1 MKLNNI
7 PLELDN
13 RISDIADI
21 KTIITADENDV
32 GKMGYFANSIH
43 LFKNLKGL
51 DGIKYGKLIYL
62 SDLDYG
68 GDKSDKCFVC
78 SNQWAYR
85 YFVPEDVLKPVEKKY
100 RPLSYKEFWRLF
112 DFGDGV
118 CFRRKGQDTAEFS
131 MFLGYEIDS
140 DGNRTEIPGEGKVN
154 LGGNRYTL
162 AELFEYYEM
171 QLDDEWQPFGVID
184 EQGAGE

>member
-7 PLELDN
+7 PLKLDN
-13 RISDIADI
+13 RIFDIADI
-21 KTIITADENDV
+21 KTVITADENDV

-43 LFKNLKGL
+43 LFKNLEGQ

-85 YFVPEDVLKPVEKKY
+85 YFIPEDALKSEEPEKKY
-100 RPLSYKEFWRLF
+100 RPYKN
-112 DFGDGV
+112 V
-118 CFRRKGQDTAEFS
+118 Q
-131 MFLGYEIDS
+131 
-140 DGNRTEIPGEGKVN
+140 
-154 LGGNRYTL
+154 
-162 AELFEYYEM
+162 ELFEDIGVYIGDFIHFRSKAKETENHALITSYTTLKNGTEKICLGGAYYYTM
-171 QLDDEWQPFGVID
+171 QALFDLFELRSHGEWQPFGVE
-184 EQGAGE
+184 EQV

>member
-7 PLELDN
+7 PLELDS
-13 RISDIADI
+13 RIYDIEDI
-21 KTIITADENDV
+21 KTVITADENDV

-43 LFKNLKGL
+43 FFKNLNGQ

-85 YFVPEDVLKPVEKKY
+85 YFIPSGVLN
-100 RPLSYKEFWRLF
+100 
-112 DFGDGV
+112 
-118 CFRRKGQDTAEFS
+118 
-131 MFLGYEIDS
+131 I
-140 DGNRTEIPGEGKVN
+140 
-154 LGGNRYTL
+154 
-162 AELFEYYEM
+162 
-171 QLDDEWQPFGVID
+171 
-184 EQGAGE
+184 

>member
-7 PLELDN
+7 PLRLDD
-13 RISDIADI
+13 RIFDIADI
-21 KTIITADENDV
+21 KTVITADENDV

-43 LFKNLKGL
+43 LFKNLEEQ

-85 YFVPEDVLKPVEKKY
+85 YFIPEDALKSEEPEKKF
-100 RPLSYKEFWRLF
+100 RPYKN
-112 DFGDGV
+112 V
-118 CFRRKGQDTAEFS
+118 Q
-131 MFLGYEIDS
+131 
-140 DGNRTEIPGEGKVN
+140 
-154 LGGNRYTL
+154 
-162 AELFEYYEM
+162 ELFEDIGVYIGDFIHFRSKAKETENHALITSYTTLKNGTEKICLGGAYYYTM
-171 QLDDEWQPFGVID
+171 QALFDLFELRSHGDWQPFGIE
-184 EQGAGE
+184 EQV

>member
-13 RISDIADI
+13 RIYDIADI
-21 KTIITADENDV
+21 KTVITADENDV

-43 LFKNLKGL
+43 LFKNLEGQ

-78 SNQWAYR
+78 SNQWTYR
-85 YFVPEDVLKPVEKKY
+85 YFIPEDSLLPVEKPEKY
-100 RPLSYKEFWRLF
+100 RPFSLEEFLKIFHIGDLIVFKMKNDDDVKCAMFTGYITDVERIDDKTPGACEVMLGVFHYSLF
-112 DFGDGV
+112 
-118 CFRRKGQDTAEFS
+118 S
-131 MFLGYEIDS
+131 
-140 DGNRTEIPGEGKVN
+140 
-154 LGGNRYTL
+154 
-162 AELFEYYEM
+162 LFEDFERFYNGR
-171 QLDDEWQPFGVID
+171 WWPFGK
-184 EQGAGE
+184 EREE

>member
-7 PLELDN
+7 PLRLDD
-13 RISDIADI
+13 RIFDIADI
-21 KTIITADENDV
+21 KTVITADENDV

-43 LFKNLKGL
+43 LFKNLEGQ

-85 YFVPEDVLKPVEKKY
+85 YFIPEDALKSEEPEKKY
-100 RPLSYKEFWRLF
+100 RPF
-112 DFGDGV
+112 
-118 CFRRKGQDTAEFS
+118 
-131 MFLGYEIDS
+131 
-140 DGNRTEIPGEGKVN
+140 
-154 LGGNRYTL
+154 TL
-162 AELFEYYEM
+162 AEWIDQHEIGEVIHYRSKLGEMELRHMYVGTRHSQGIKKTILKITLGDVSHTLDCLFEDYEIEVNG
-171 QLDDEWQPFGVID
+171 EWQPFGIE
-184 EQGAGE
+184 EQV